1 VFLFAREPHR
11 NLAITLKM
19 ITPCAILIVEKSS
32 HSHAPGYS
40 GVSSDLDHGLCLEQR
55 SGQGSPSRDA
65 PVGHRQPK
73 AAEVPQ
79 QQLSEPDKK
88 LKELDDALAKKL
100 KSICRGC

>member
-1 VFLFAREPHR
+1 MRLVILTSAVISIMAYAWS
-11 NLAITLKM
+11 NALAK
-19 ITPCAILIVEKSS
+19 
-32 HSHAPGYS
+32 
-40 GVSSDLDHGLCLEQR
+40 
-55 SGQGSPSRDA
+55 GSPSRDA